1 MRRQAVEPDAGSITA
16 LVVCLVVVFVACA
29 GLVLDGGRL
38 VGARSQAASLA
49 LGASRDG
56 VQAVHHLREGLIV
69 IDAPAAE
76 RRAESYLA
84 VAGAAGSAVATEDS
98 VTVTVSIVV
107 TPILLGLLG
116 IGPRTVEVRRTATP
130 VDH

>member
-1 MRRQAVEPDAGSITA
+1 MRRQAVQPDTGSITA

-38 VGARSQAASLA
+38 VGARSQAASQA
-49 LGASRDG
+49 LGAARDG

-69 IDAPAAE
+69 IDVPAAE

-84 VAGAAGSAVATEDS
+84 AAGATGRAVATEDS
-98 VTVTVSIVV
+98 VTVTVSTAVS
-107 TPILLGLLG
+107 PILLGLFG
-116 IGPRTVEVRRTATP
+116 IGTRTVEVSRTATP